1 MKSEITNTFE
11 LDLLFILNPS
21 TTILFTI
28 ENLLAKT
35 RDSSCAD
42 LHTSTP

>member
-1 MKSEITNTFE
+1 MKSEITNSFE
-11 LDLLFILNPS
+11 IDLLFILNPS

-28 ENLLAKT
+28 EKT

-42 LHTSTP
+42 LHTYTP